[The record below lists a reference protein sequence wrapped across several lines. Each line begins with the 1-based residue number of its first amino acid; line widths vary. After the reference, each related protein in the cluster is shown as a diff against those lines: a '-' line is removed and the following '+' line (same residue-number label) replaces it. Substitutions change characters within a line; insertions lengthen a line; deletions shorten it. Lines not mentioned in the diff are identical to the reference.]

1 MISWLE
7 SNQSLQNT
15 RGHPVGKGLQVRAN
29 VVHVPEGSCRLKKS
43 IRPMFHTD
51 ILKLSGG

>member
-29 VVHVPEGSCRLKKS
+29 VVHVPEVSCGPKKS